1 VIDSDEQLTQR
12 AFAAYFR
19 SAAREGSLSPAQPA
33 NYSGVEE
40 YNGKRYV
47 VLRNVRGILAVY
59 RVRNDG
65 VLKGLRR
72 WPKTPSAG
80 PAKTTTATRVRR
92 ADCPPWCASDH
103 RGTDPDRPASH
114 FSPAASAADGKISVC
129 AALLTGSEE
138 PEVILDHILR
148 PAARTGPGS
157 PPAWVRLSPSQA
169 VNLAAILDTAG
180 HGELAALIR
189 QAAGTLAQDV

>member
-1 VIDSDEQLTQR
+1 VIASEEQLTQR

-40 YNGKRYV
+40 HNGKRYV
-47 VLRNVRGILAVY
+47 VLRNVHGILAVY

-65 VLKGLRR
+65 VLKSLRR

-80 PAKTTTATRVRR
+80 PAEAATATRVRR
-92 ADCPPWCASDH
+92 ADCPPWCNSDH
-103 RGTDPDRPASH
+103 YGTDPDRPASH
-114 FSPAASAADGKISVC
+114 FSPSSSAADGKIRIC
-129 AALLTGSEE
+129 AALLTDSEE
-138 PEVILDHILR
+138 PEVILDRGPRIVDT
-148 PAARTGPGS
+148 RTGPGK

-180 HGELAALIR
+180 HGELAVLIR
-189 QAAGTLAQDV
+189 QAADTLA